1 MKNTLMYKLAME
13 FLNSLTFILFP
24 PFCHMFSVIFCFY
37 RCCSM
42 WPCNLQANLKER
54 KKKKDGGKRWLC
66 WAIRIFCYV
75 WSEVQTQREN
85 PSVNKT
91 RILNQSSKQKAYI
104 CTRVFS
110 MYWLIIGFL
119 GSIAVELRENE
130 DVGIKQYQCT
140 LNFKAQC
147 ILFGPS
153 NSQSRETCPW

>member
-1 MKNTLMYKLAME
+1 MTVLRDQN
-13 FLNSLTFILFP
+13 F
-24 PFCHMFSVIFCFY
+24 FS
-37 RCCSM
+37 
-42 WPCNLQANLKER
+42 
-54 KKKKDGGKRWLC
+54 
-66 WAIRIFCYV
+66 YV

-104 CTRVFS
+104 CSRVLP

-147 ILFGPS
+147 ILFCPS
-153 NSQSRETCPW
+153 NSQSPETCPW

>member
-1 MKNTLMYKLAME
+1 MIITFMYKLE
-13 FLNSLTFILFP
+13 LLNSSIYILFP
-24 PFCHMFSVIFCFY
+24 PFLSHVFG
-37 RCCSM
+37 
-42 WPCNLQANLKER
+42 NLLFLQVLQNVTLQLASQFKRKRE
-54 KKKKDGGKRWLC
+54 KKKTEASYDCAARSE
-66 WAIRIFCYV
+66 FFSYV

-104 CTRVFS
+104 CTRVLP

-147 ILFGPS
+147 ILFCPS
-153 NSQSRETCPW
+153 NSQSPETCPW

>member
-1 MKNTLMYKLAME
+1 MIITFMYKLE
-13 FLNSLTFILFP
+13 LLNSSIYILFP
-24 PFCHMFSVIFCFY
+24 PFLSHVFGNLLFY
-37 RCCSM
+37 RCCRMS
-42 WPCNLQANLKER
+42 PCNLQANLKER
-54 KKKKDGGKRWLC
+54 EREKRLRASYDC
-66 WAIRIFCYV
+66 AARSEFFSYV

-91 RILNQSSKQKAYI
+91 RILNQSSKQRAYI
-104 CTRVFS
+104 CTRVLP

-147 ILFGPS
+147 ILFCPS
-153 NSQSRETCPW
+153 NSQSPETCPW

>member
-1 MKNTLMYKLAME
+1 
-13 FLNSLTFILFP
+13 
-24 PFCHMFSVIFCFY
+24 MFSVIFCFY
-37 RCCSM
+37 RCCRMS
-42 WPCNLQANLKER
+42 PCNLQANLKER
-54 KKKKDGGKRWLC
+54 ERKKKTEASYDCAARSE
-66 WAIRIFCYV
+66 FFSYV

-91 RILNQSSKQKAYI
+91 RILNQSSKQKAYF
-104 CTRVFS
+104 CTRVLP

-147 ILFGPS
+147 ILFCPS
-153 NSQSRETCPW
+153 NSQSPETCPW